1 MENLFAWIVFKYGV
15 EYCAAFDRFAGL
27 EHSSLSQ
34 ERENSAKLLQ
44 VIKLST
50 DHSSLLHKRENNA
63 KLLGV
68 FDHTY
73 KTEHRTL

>member
-1 MENLFAWIVFKYGV
+1 MENLFAWIVFQYGV
-15 EYCAAFDRFAGL
+15 EYCAAIDRFAGL

-34 ERENSAKLLQ
+34 ERENNAKLLQ

-50 DHSSLLHKRENNA
+50 EHSSLSHERENNA
-63 KLLGV
+63 KLLGE

-73 KTEHRTL
+73 KTKPQTL